1 MIFFTAANL
10 GNQLVEMQEE
20 QELGRFLTKLSK
32 VDLLIIDELGYVQL
46 SDRVTQ
52 LMFQIFSERYERGS
66 ILLNSNLEFKEWANV
81 FHDERMTTAIIDR
94 LIHNSRIVLFNGES
108 YRYKVQKMK
117 VQQNRQ
123 KT

>member
-1 MIFFTAANL
+1 MPEIS
-10 GNQLVEMQEE
+10 
-20 QELGRFLTKLSK
+20 SK
-32 VDLLIIDELGYVQL
+32 IL
-46 SDRVTQ
+46 SDEFEHILHNNTNVLFDRWDKEKGEEKVQ
-52 LMFQIFSERYERGS
+52 RILDENDRGS
-66 ILLNSNLEFKEWANV
+66 ILLNSNLEFKEWVNI